1 MNNILVFT
9 YPAGM
14 LLVIALVIG
23 LAIFL
28 TRHYQ
33 LGWRLFW
40 IGAALFV
47 IAQIMHIPFNILLD
61 RIFDRGWLPVPPE
74 QYQLVFSAV
83 ILGLSAGLFEEITRY
98 VGLRWWAKDARS
110 WSKGLLFGNG
120 WGGIEALLLVL
131 VMLLNYIIFMALR
144 TVDLSTMLP
153 PEQLI
158 PLQQG
163 LEIYWGVNWYDS
175 LLGPLERML
184 VLPAQMALTI
194 MVLQVF
200 LRGQSRWLWLAIGWH
215 ALLNAAG
222 VIVVRQWG
230 AYAAEGV
237 IAIFSVLSITI
248 IFLLRGE
255 EIENEADDLSLKED
269 AELAPIDLP
278 PIEENEDT
286 IEGTRYSD

>member
-1 MNNILVFT
+1 MNNILIFT

-98 VGLRWWAKDARS
+98 IGLRWWAKDARS

-222 VIVVRQWG
+222 VIAVRQWG

-237 IAIFSVLSITI
+237 IAIFSVLSITF

-255 EIENEADDLSLKED
+255 EIDNEAEDLSLKED

>member
-9 YPAGM
+9 YQAGM

-47 IAQIMHIPFNILLD
+47 IAQILHIPFNILLD
-61 RIFDRGWLPVPPE
+61 RFFDRGWLPVPPE
-74 QYQLVFSAV
+74 QYQLVCSAV

-230 AYAAEGV
+230 AFAAEGV
-237 IAIFSVLSITI
+237 IAIFSVLSITF

-255 EIENEADDLSLKED
+255 EIENEAEDLSLKED